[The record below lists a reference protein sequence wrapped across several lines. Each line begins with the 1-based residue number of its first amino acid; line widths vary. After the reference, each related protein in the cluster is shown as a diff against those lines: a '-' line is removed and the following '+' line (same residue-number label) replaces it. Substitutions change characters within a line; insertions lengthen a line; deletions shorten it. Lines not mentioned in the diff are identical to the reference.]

1 MLCRTTDVQVWNK
14 QNLNT
19 SLVYQVT
26 KLSKSWLGTKSTPV
40 DIYFKFQ
47 TGVTRVSTLTLVEYS
62 LIPCLVYIHVECLFA
77 LELLGWNLSIYCS
90 SLTHYLTYPVCV
102 PVESLS
108 RCYFCDIPLHIGSYT
123 IHRTSLGHARFY
135 CDQHVGRERSVA
147 AAKRLS
153 DLPDSRPSSSIM
165 SDDVG
170 GRAGDGQ
177 VRHFPLQVSPELFDY
192 MMLYI

>member
-1 MLCRTTDVQVWNK
+1 VH
-14 QNLNT
+14 
-19 SLVYQVT
+19 
-26 KLSKSWLGTKSTPV
+26 
-40 DIYFKFQ
+40 IYFKFQ
-47 TGVTRVSTLTLVEYS
+47 TGVTRVSRLTLVEYS
-62 LIPCLVYIHVECLFA
+62 PIPCLIYSVDIHVEFIFP
-77 LELLGWNLSIYCS
+77 LECDLSLYCS
-90 SLTHYLTYPVCV
+90 SLTHYLTYSVCV

-135 CDQHVGRERSVA
+135 CDQHVGRERSAA

-177 VRHFPLQVSPELFDY
+177 VRHFSLQVSPDLFV
-192 MMLYI
+192 I